1 MKKSIYLKT
10 IVGLTAVSVS
20 LLNVNPAMA
29 KNGNGNGNG
38 NKASTTTSS
47 STPSTTTSTTTTS
60 TPSTTTSTTTTSTS
74 SGAKCSLTDIIFA
87 GISATSCYN
96 ASGNDTGTVDL
107 TKSLSSSF
115 NLGSGL
121 NWSLQ
126 GKSDG
131 SSNIGFT
138 AQQDQTSGSLSF
150 TDLFTSGHTDG
161 LSTFVITLK
170 AANSYAAYLFE
181 NVNLSSLSSL
191 TGTFNTIGT
200 SVNGRGNAQA
210 LSHASIFVANYTP
223 YVAPPKPPEP
233 PVAQPPVAQP
243 PVAQPP
249 VAQPPVAQPPVE
261 QPPVAQPPVE
271 QPPVEQPPAPIVPEQ
286 PSSPPPST
294 TVVNPKNP
302 VQKVPEPATTAAL
315 GLMALGAL
323 KMKKKLNL
331 ENSQVAE

>member
-1 MKKSIYLKT
+1 MVIFITRLVLQIKSHLPQEINQSMKKSIYLKT

-29 KNGNGNGNG
+29 KSNGKGNQ
-38 NKASTTTSS
+38 ASTTTSN
-47 STPSTTTSTTTTS
+47 TTTSTS
-60 TPSTTTSTTTTSTS
+60 STTTSTTTTSTS
-74 SGAKCSLTDIIFA
+74 SGTKCSLTDIIFA

-233 PVAQPPVAQP
+233 PV
-243 PVAQPP
+243 
-249 VAQPPVAQPPVE
+249 
-261 QPPVAQPPVE
+261 E
-271 QPPVEQPPAPIVPEQ
+271 QPPVEQPPAPIIPEQ

-331 ENSQVAE
+331 ENS